1 MSGGTQMGVGDAV
14 GRAAGGSGGSGGSGG
29 LGGSG
34 GSGGSGGRPRFDVI
48 VLGGGI
54 NGTAI
59 ARDAAM
65 RGFTVLLLEKDDIS
79 HATSAW
85 NSRMIHGGLRYL
97 EHYEF
102 DLVRESLRE
111 REWLLHSAPHLVKP
125 LPFLFPF
132 QRTNKRSPWL
142 LRMGMLAYDIL
153 SYDKSL
159 PHFRLYSKKRALQK
173 APGLDPAQLRGGSLF
188 YDAQVDFAE
197 RLSVENVISARDHG
211 AQVLTHTRAT
221 RLVLEDARVVGVE
234 YRDELTGAVGSAGAA
249 VTVNAMGPWADD
261 LLEGL
266 PGHDRP
272 LIGGTKGTHLV
283 VDPFPGAPIEGAS
296 MYYEA
301 VSDGR
306 PVLVIPWQG
315 RFLIGSTDIRYHG
328 DAGEVRA
335 DDSEIDYILSETNLL
350 FPGAGLTRDSVR
362 FLYTGVRP
370 LPYDP
375 DDDPAKITRH
385 HIVKDHAPAVEGL
398 ITIVGGKL
406 TTFRSL
412 GQDATDKLQRKLG
425 VKRKCRTR
433 KEALPGGRTADYRKW
448 AAAFKASSGLPE
460 PTAERLLSIY
470 GVRAAEVA
478 ELARAEG
485 MGAVVDRRSGALAA
499 EVVHALRAEGTRTLT
514 DVVMRRTM
522 LGLDPELPAESVEAI
537 VGVMARH
544 ESWPRGRAKQEIDA
558 YRAYAARFRLAP
570 KKPA

>member
-1 MSGGTQMGVGDAV
+1 MSKTVGMGAVGSAASDALSGGMSG
-14 GRAAGGSGGSGGSGG
+14 SGAN
-29 LGGSG
+29 
-34 GSGGSGGRPRFDVI
+34 GSGGRPRFDVI

-142 LRMGMLAYDIL
+142 LRMGMLAYDVL
-153 SYDKSL
+153 SFDKSL
-159 PHFRLYSKKRALQK
+159 PHFRLYTKKRALRK
-173 APGLDPAQLRGGSLF
+173 APGLDPAQLRGGALF

-197 RLSVENVISARDHG
+197 RLSVENVISAREHG
-211 AQVLTHTRAT
+211 AQILTHTRAT
-221 RLVLEDARVVGVE
+221 KLVLEDTRVVGVE
-234 YRDELTGAVGSAGAA
+234 YRDELTGADGSARAA

-283 VDPFPGAPIEGAS
+283 VDPFPGAPLDGAS

-301 VSDGR
+301 ASDGR

-328 DAGEVRA
+328 DADVVRA

-350 FPGAGLTRDSVR
+350 FRGAGLTRESVR

-375 DDDPAKITRH
+375 DDDPARITRH

-406 TTFRSL
+406 TTFRRL
-412 GQDATDKLQRKLG
+412 GQDATDKLQRKLD

-433 KEALPGGRTADYRKW
+433 KEALPGGRTADYRAW
-448 AAAFKASSGLPE
+448 AAGFKASSGLPE
-460 PTAERLLSIY
+460 ATAERLLSLY
-470 GVRAAEVA
+470 GIRAAEVA
-478 ELARAEG
+478 GRTRIESLG
-485 MGAVVDRRSGALAA
+485 TVVDKRSGALAA
-499 EVVHALRAEGTRTLT
+499 EVVHAIRAEGARTLT

-522 LGLDPELPAESVEAI
+522 LGLDPDLPVESVEAI
-537 VGVMARH
+537 AEVMTRH

-558 YRAYAARFRLAP
+558 YQRYAARFRLAP
-570 KKPA
+570 KKPG

>member
-1 MSGGTQMGVGDAV
+1 MSSGTSASGAGASMAGSGALDASGGP
-14 GRAAGGSGGSGGSGG
+14 
-29 LGGSG
+29 
-34 GSGGSGGRPRFDVI
+34 PRFDVL

-65 RGFTVLLLEKDDIS
+65 RGFTVLLIEKDDIS
-79 HATSAW
+79 NATSAW

-111 REWLLHSAPHLVKP
+111 REWLLHGAPHLVKP

-132 QRTNKRSPWL
+132 QRSNKRSPWL
-142 LRMGMLAYDIL
+142 LRMGMLFYDVL
-153 SYDKSL
+153 SYDKSM
-159 PHFRLYSKKRALQK
+159 PHFRLYSKARAIRR
-173 APGLDPAQLRGGSLF
+173 APGLDPAQLRGGALF

-197 RLSVENVISARDHG
+197 RLSVENVVSAREYG

-221 RLVLEDARVVGVE
+221 RLVLEETRVVGVE
-234 YRDELTGAVGSAGAA
+234 YRDEITGAEGTAQAA
-249 VTVNAMGPWADD
+249 VTVNAMGPWADE

-283 VDPFPGAPIEGAS
+283 VDPFPGAPVEGAA

-301 VSDGR
+301 ASDGR

-315 RFLIGSTDIRYHG
+315 RFLIGSTDLRYHG
-328 DAGEVRA
+328 DAGDVRA
-335 DDSEIDYILSETNLL
+335 DDAEIDYILSETNGL

-375 DDDPAKITRH
+375 NDDPAKITRH

-398 ITIVGGKL
+398 VTIVGGKL

-412 GQDATDKLQRKLG
+412 GQDATDRVQRKLG
-425 VKRKCRTR
+425 VKRKCLTR
-433 KEALPGGRTADYRKW
+433 KLPLPGGRTGNYRAW
-448 AAAFKASSGLPE
+448 AVGFRAATSLPGQTVKRLASL
-460 PTAERLLSIY
+460 Y

-478 ELARAEG
+478 ELSRARG
-485 MGAVVDRRSGALAA
+485 MAVVVDPRSGALAA
-499 EVVHALRAEGTRTLT
+499 EVVHALRAEGARTLT
-514 DVVMRRTM
+514 DVLMRRTM
-522 LGLDPELPAESVEAI
+522 LGLDPELPAKSVEA
-537 VGVMARH
+537 VAEVMARH
-544 ESWPRGRAKQEIDA
+544 EDWPRGRANHEIDA
-558 YRAYAARFRLAP
+558 YLKYSERFRLASN
-570 KKPA
+570 KLG